1 MPHIT
6 LPRASDWAAANA
18 GRTGAAPRSGL
29 PAGGLFDSW
38 DPETAGHVRVYWLG
52 PPPPDRCRLAAR
64 LEMWEALLHVVMPAA
79 PAQDGDVILDP
90 SNEIARA
97 FGAVPP
103 CAVVVDAAGRVA
115 ALFSPPAVEQVL
127 GEVLRLFRASEP
139 LVVHAQAPVLL
150 LDRVFDPDLCHRL
163 LAHWHAGEKRNNEVG
178 SSAGNLVNSEV
189 KRRQDVEIAQSAL
202 FVEVRDC
209 LVRRVAPMIHQ
220 AFHIQITVIEA
231 PRIGCYDASSGG
243 WFRRHRDNTSH
254 ATAHR
259 QFALSL
265 NLNDPGEYD
274 GGEVRF
280 PEFGRE
286 LYRMAQGE
294 ALVFSSSLLH
304 EVVPVIRGRRFGLF
318 TFLSA
323 TAPRAR
329 RGP

>member
-1 MPHIT
+1 M
-6 LPRASDWAAANA
+6 AND
-18 GRTGAAPRSGL
+18 GSIGGLVRGGL
-29 PAGGLFDSW
+29 PEGALFDSW
-38 DPETAGHVRVYWLG
+38 DPATAGHARVYWLG
-52 PPPPDRCRLAAR
+52 LPPPDRCALATR
-64 LEMWEALLHVVMPAA
+64 LEMWEALLHVVLPAA
-79 PAQDGDVILDP
+79 PAQGDDVILDP

-97 FGAVPP
+97 FGATSP

-115 ALFSPPAVEQVL
+115 ALLAAPAVGQVL
-127 GEVLRLFRASEP
+127 DEVLRLFRASEP
-139 LVVHAQAPVLL
+139 LVVHSQAPVLL
-150 LDRVFDPDLCHRL
+150 LKRVFDPDLCHRL
-163 LAHWHAGEKRNNEVG
+163 LVNWQSGEKRDDEVG
-178 SSAGNLVNSEV
+178 SSTGNLVNFEV
-189 KRRQDVEIAQSAL
+189 KRRRDVEIDQSAL

-220 AFHIQITVIEA
+220 AFHIRTTVIEA
-231 PRIGCYDASSGG
+231 PRIGCYDATSGG

-265 NLNDPGEYD
+265 GLNDPDEYD

-280 PEFGRE
+280 AEFGRE
-286 LYRMAQGE
+286 LYRMEQGE

-304 EVVPVIRGRRFGLF
+304 EVMPVTRGRRFGLF

-329 RGP
+329 TGA

>member
-6 LPRASDWAAANA
+6 LPRASGGLIASRWKGRPA
-18 GRTGAAPRSGL
+18 GGAL
-29 PAGGLFDSW
+29 PAGALFDSW
-38 DPETAGHVRVYWLG
+38 DPETAGYARVYWLG
-52 PPPPDRCRLAAR
+52 PPPPDGCRLAAR

-79 PAQDGDVILDP
+79 SAPDSDVILDP
-90 SNEIARA
+90 SNELAHA
-97 FGAVPP
+97 FGVVPP

-115 ALFSPPAVEQVL
+115 GLFPAPAVEQVL
-127 GEVLRLFRASEP
+127 GEVSRLFRASEP
-139 LVVHAQAPVLL
+139 LVARAQAPVLL
-150 LDRVFDPDLCHRL
+150 LQRVFDPDLCHRL
-163 LAHWHAGEKRNNEVG
+163 LAHWQAGEKRDNEVG
-178 SSAGNLVNSEV
+178 SSTGNLVNAEV
-189 KRRQDVEIAQSAL
+189 KRRQDVEMAQSAL

-220 AFHIQITVIEA
+220 AFQTQIMVIEA

-265 NLNDPGEYD
+265 NLNDPDEYD
-274 GGEVRF
+274 GGDVRF

-286 LYRMAQGE
+286 LYRMTKGE

-304 EVVPVIRGRRFGLF
+304 EVLPVIRGRRFGLF

-323 TAPRAR
+323 AAPRTR
-329 RGP
+329 KGP